1 MKEVGVQF
9 SANLAQLLLGVQVFF
24 YCKKIYSRPTQSP
37 WPAKIG
43 QRITIKAELQ
53 HFKPFMLYRNSL

>member
-9 SANLAQLLLGVQVFF
+9 AANLAQLLLGVQVFF

-43 QRITIKAELQ
+43 QRITIKA
-53 HFKPFMLYRNSL
+53 S